1 MASDTAGHEELSV
14 LEVMRRLSLPVE
26 VVERLGAV
34 WGKSAG
40 KAGGVMHLLLGHLLD
55 TAAVAELMWDRYL
68 APRTKRMLEVV
79 SGGRGRMLFVWLCA
93 VHDVGKATPAFQE
106 FDEAGAARVRASGLS
121 WRSAA
126 LKSKRWRHDKAGGR
140 LLMEVLGSEWRPEQ
154 LEWVWP
160 LVAGHHG
167 AFPSA
172 GVLGDRAVPREHQ
185 GRGAGWGDLQ
195 RALVEVVARCVGFG
209 SAADACPVVV
219 PSRAEQLEL
228 SGLIVMADWIAS
240 DSRHFPG
247 IDQLEQM
254 GLGVSRD
261 RARAAW
267 EVLRLRGGWGVL
279 PDPGDGDLVEVRF
292 GQKGRASQAQLV
304 AFAREV
310 PVPALHIVEGPMG
323 EGKTKAALVA
333 AEVLAARFGCDGV
346 FVGMPTQA
354 TSDPMYSQVR
364 RWLRE
369 FGGDLESQ
377 VALLHGKRMFNPE
390 WREAS
395 APGTQGECCSDGSS
409 FDGID
414 EDDELYGI
422 SSGQAERYGPIE
434 WFLGRRRGLLCSF
447 AVGTVD
453 QLLFAATRTRHVM
466 LRFAGLAGKVV
477 IIDEVHAADVYM
489 QQFLV
494 EALRWLGQAR
504 VPVVLLSATLPP
516 AQRRALV
523 EAYVSGQVGAM
534 DPVTV
539 EVPEPGGYPS
549 ITGAYVQAGRAEAV
563 CRSTES
569 WRKAY
574 PVALEWLPD
583 VSDDGRAVAERTAR
597 EVADGGVALVV
608 LNTVERAQGVF
619 RALEAR
625 YPGEVHLLHG
635 RLCTAH
641 RADRTAVCLDRLG
654 PTAGAAR
661 PGRMIVVATQLAEQ
675 SFDIDADILITD
687 LAPIDLLLQR
697 IGRLHRHEG
706 TVRPP
711 ALAMPRVVV
720 TGVMPGEGVP
730 VVHGGSEAIYGRFR
744 LLRTAA
750 VVERTLAEGGTW
762 SVPSQVPSLVAEVY
776 GEQDVCPSSWGEAE
790 EKARA
795 KWEASERNRAAA
807 AEDFLL
813 AARGEWSRPTLS
825 GLHYGQAG
833 GVGDEKDL
841 EAVVRDGKRSVEV
854 VIVRRRGGG
863 YAALDGAP
871 LGVHGEAS
879 EHVLDE
885 VLGGTTRL
893 PAKLTKAAE
902 SELHPLDGWR
912 GHSWLEHSLALVLE
926 EDGTS
931 RLGEWEVSYES
942 QLGLVVKAG
951 SAG

>member
-1 MASDTAGHEELSV
+1 MSV
-14 LEVMRRLSLPVE
+14 LEVMRGLSLSAE
-26 VVERLGAV
+26 VVEQLGAL
-34 WGKSAG
+34 WGKSAA
-40 KAGGVMHLLLGHLLD
+40 KAGGDMNLLLSHLLD

-68 APRTKRMLEVV
+68 APRTKGVLEEV

-93 VHDVGKATPAFQE
+93 VHDCGKATPAFQE
-106 FDEAGAARVRASGLS
+106 FDAAGAARTRASGLA

-126 LKSKRWRHDKAGGR
+126 LKSRRWRHDKAGGR
-140 LLMEVLGSEWRPEQ
+140 LLIDVLGREWRREQ
-154 LEWVWP
+154 IGWVWP
-160 LVAGHHG
+160 LIAGHHG

-172 GVLGDRAVPREHQ
+172 GVLSDRAVPREHQ
-185 GRGAGWGDLQ
+185 GRGAEWGGVQ
-195 RALVEVVARCVGFG
+195 RALVEVVTRCVGFG
-209 SAADACPVVV
+209 SVADVCPRLV

-240 DSRHFPG
+240 DSRYFLG
-247 IDQLEQM
+247 IDRIERVGLE
-254 GLGVSRD
+254 VSRS
-261 RARAAW
+261 RACAGW
-267 EVLRLRGGWGVL
+267 EALRLRGGWGVL
-279 PDPGDGDLVEVRF
+279 PDPDDGDLVKARF
-292 GQKGRASQAQLV
+292 GQKGRSSQDQLV

-310 PVPALHIVEGPMG
+310 PVSPLCIVEGPMG

-333 AEVLAARFGCDGV
+333 AEVLAARFGADGV

-364 RWLRE
+364 KWLKE

-395 APGTQGECCSDGSS
+395 TPGSSEECCSDGSS

-414 EDDELYGI
+414 EEDELYGI
-422 SSGQAERYGPIE
+422 ASRQAERYGPIE
-434 WFLGRRRGLLCSF
+434 WFLGRKRGLLCSF
-447 AVGTVD
+447 AVGTID

-516 AQRRALV
+516 SQRRALV
-523 EAYVSGQVGAM
+523 EAYVSGQVGAV
-534 DPVTV
+534 DPVV
-539 EVPEPGGYPS
+539 LEVPEPTGYPS
-549 ITGAYVQAGRAEAV
+549 ITGAYVRDGQAEFV
-563 CRSTES
+563 CRSTTS
-569 WRKAY
+569 WREAY

-583 VSDDGRAVAERTAR
+583 VSDGGGLVAERTAR
-597 EVADGGVALVV
+597 EVAGGGVALVV
-608 LNTVERAQGVF
+608 LNTVERAQGAF
-619 RALEAR
+619 RVLDAM

-641 RADRTAVCLDRLG
+641 RADRTAACLSRLG
-654 PTAGAAR
+654 PAAGAAR
-661 PGRMIVVATQLAEQ
+661 PKRMIVVATQLAEQ
-675 SFDIDADILITD
+675 SFDIDADILVTD

-706 TVRPP
+706 TVRRP
-711 ALAMPRVVV
+711 ALASPRVLV
-720 TGVMPGEGVP
+720 TGIVPGEGLP
-730 VVHGGSEAIYGRFR
+730 VLHGGSEAVYGRFR

-750 VVERTLAEGGTW
+750 VVERTLADGGTW
-762 SVPSQVPSLVAEVY
+762 SVPSQVPGLVAEVY
-776 GEQDVCPSSWGEAE
+776 GERGVCPSEWGEAE

-795 KWEASERNRAAA
+795 KWEASERDRVAA
-807 AEDFLL
+807 AEGFLL
-813 AARGEWSRPTLS
+813 AGRGEWSRPTLS

-854 VIVRRRGGG
+854 VIVRRCGGG
-863 YAALDGAP
+863 YTALDGAA

-893 PAKLTKAAE
+893 PARLTKAAE
-902 SELHPLDGWR
+902 SELRPLDGWR
-912 GHSWLEHSLALVLE
+912 GHPWLEHTLALVLE
-926 EDGTS
+926 EDGTA
-931 RLGEWEVSYES
+931 RLGEYEVSYDFR
-942 QLGLVVKAG
+942 LGLMVKACP
-951 SAG
+951 AG

>member
-1 MASDTAGHEELSV
+1 M
-14 LEVMRRLSLPVE
+14 EVMQRLSLSAE
-26 VVERLGAV
+26 VVERLGVV

-40 KAGGVMHLLLGHLLD
+40 KAGGAVHLLLGHLLD

-68 APRTKRMLEVV
+68 APRTKKLLEVV

-106 FDEAGAARVRASGLS
+106 FDAAAAARVRASGLS

-140 LLMEVLGSEWRPEQ
+140 LLMDVLGPEWRPEHVG
-154 LEWVWP
+154 WVWP
-160 LVAGHHG
+160 LIAGHHG

-185 GRGAGWGDLQ
+185 GRGAQWGEVQ
-195 RALVEVVARCVGFG
+195 RALLEVVTRCVGFG
-209 SAADACPVVV
+209 GVADACPRVV

-240 DSRHFPG
+240 DSRYFPG
-247 IDQLEQM
+247 IDRIDRV

-261 RARAAW
+261 RARDAW
-267 EVLRLRGGWGVL
+267 GVLGLRGGWGVL

-292 GQKGRASQAQLV
+292 GQKGRASQDQLV
-304 AFAREV
+304 SFVREV
-310 PVPALHIVEGPMG
+310 SVPSLCIVEGPMG

-390 WREAS
+390 WRKAS
-395 APGTQGECCSDGSS
+395 APGAEAEGECCSEDSS

-422 SSGQAERYGPIE
+422 VSRQAERYGPID
-434 WFLGRRRGLLCSF
+434 WFLGRKRGLLCSF

-494 EALRWLGQAR
+494 EALRWLGQVR

-523 EAYVSGQVGAM
+523 EAYVSGQAGWAG
-534 DPVTV
+534 PVDV

-549 ITGAYVQAGRAEAV
+549 ITGAYVQDGRAEVV

-569 WRKAY
+569 WRNAY

-583 VSDDGRAVAERTAR
+583 VSVDGGVVAERTAR

-619 RALEAR
+619 RALDAR
-625 YPGEVHLLHG
+625 FPGEVHLLHG

-641 RADRTAVCLDRLG
+641 RADRTAVCLECLG
-654 PTAGAAR
+654 PAAGAAR

-675 SFDIDADILITD
+675 SFDIDADVLLTD

-706 TVRPP
+706 TVRP
-711 ALAMPRVVV
+711 AVLAVPRVVV

-730 VVHGGSEAIYGRFR
+730 VLHGGSEAIYGRLR

-762 SVPSQVPSLVAEVY
+762 SVPSQVPGLVAEVY
-776 GEQDVCPSSWGEAE
+776 GDGAVCPSSWGEAE
-790 EKARA
+790 EKARV
-795 KWEASERNRAAA
+795 KWEASERDRAAA

-825 GLHYGQAG
+825 GLHYGQTAG
-833 GVGDEKDL
+833 AGDEKDL

-863 YAALDGAP
+863 YTALDGAA

-902 SELHPLDGWR
+902 SELRPLDGWR
-912 GHSWLEHSLALVLE
+912 GHPWLEHSLALVLG
-926 EDGTS
+926 EDGTA
-931 RLGEWEVSYES
+931 RLGEWEVFYDP
-942 QLGLVVKAG
+942 QLGLVMRASLTG
-951 SAG
+951 

>member
-1 MASDTAGHEELSV
+1 M
-14 LEVMRRLSLPVE
+14 EVMQRLSLPAE
-26 VVERLGAV
+26 VVERLGVV

-40 KAGGVMHLLLGHLLD
+40 KAGGAVHLLLGHLLD

-68 APRTKRMLEVV
+68 APRTKRLLEVV

-106 FDEAGAARVRASGLS
+106 FDAAGAARVRASGLS

-140 LLMEVLGSEWRPEQ
+140 LLMDVLGPEWRPEHVG
-154 LEWVWP
+154 WVWP
-160 LVAGHHG
+160 LIAGHHG

-185 GRGAGWGDLQ
+185 GRGAQWGEVQ
-195 RALVEVVARCVGFG
+195 RALVEVVTRCVGFG
-209 SAADACPVVV
+209 GVADVCPRVV

-240 DSRHFPG
+240 DSRYFPG
-247 IDQLEQM
+247 IDRIDRV

-267 EVLRLRGGWGVL
+267 EALRLRGGWGVL
-279 PDPGDGDLVEVRF
+279 PVPGDGDLVKVRF
-292 GQKGRASQAQLV
+292 GEKGRASQDQLV

-395 APGTQGECCSDGSS
+395 ASGALGECCSGGSS

-422 SSGQAERYGPIE
+422 AAGQAERYGPVE
-434 WFLGRRRGLLCSF
+434 WFLGRKRGLLCSF

-494 EALRWLGQAR
+494 EALRWLGQAG

-523 EAYVSGQVGAM
+523 EAYVSGQSRPG
-534 DPVTV
+534 DPVV
-539 EVPEPGGYPS
+539 VKVPEPGGYPS
-549 ITGAYVQAGRAEAV
+549 VTGAYVQDGRVEVA
-563 CRSTES
+563 CRSTAS
-569 WRKAY
+569 WRESY

-583 VSDDGRAVAERTAR
+583 VSDGGGAVAERTAR
-597 EVADGGVALVV
+597 EVAGGGVALVV
-608 LNTVERAQGVF
+608 LNTVDRAQGVF
-619 RALEAR
+619 QALDER
-625 YPGEVHLLHG
+625 FPGEVHLLHG

-641 RADRTAVCLDRLG
+641 RADRTAVCLERLG
-654 PTAGAAR
+654 PAAGAAR

-675 SFDIDADILITD
+675 SFDIDADVLLTD

-706 TVRPP
+706 TARP
-711 ALAMPRVVV
+711 AVLAMPRVVV
-720 TGVMPGEGVP
+720 TGVAPGEGVP
-730 VVHGGSEAIYGRFR
+730 ALHGGSEAVYGRFR

-750 VVERTLAEGGTW
+750 VIERTLAEGGTW
-762 SVPSQVPSLVAEVY
+762 SIPSQVPGLVAEVY
-776 GEQDVCPSSWGEAE
+776 GDGVVCPSSWGEAE
-790 EKARA
+790 EQARV
-795 KWEASERNRAAA
+795 KWEASERDRAAA
-807 AEDFLL
+807 AEAFLL

-825 GLHYGQAG
+825 GLHYGQTA

-863 YAALDGAP
+863 YAALGGAW

-893 PAKLTKAAE
+893 PAKLTKVAE
-902 SELHPLDGWR
+902 SELRPLDGWR
-912 GHSWLEHSLALVLE
+912 GHPWLEHSLALVL
-926 EDGTS
+926 DQGGVA
-931 RLGEWEVSYES
+931 RLGEWEIAYES

-951 SAG
+951 SGS

>member
-1 MASDTAGHEELSV
+1 MRQLS
-14 LEVMRRLSLPVE
+14 LSAEVM
-26 VVERLGAV
+26 ERLGVV

-40 KAGGVMHLLLGHLLD
+40 KADGAMHLLLGHLLD
-55 TAAVAELMWDRYL
+55 TAAVAELMWDRFL
-68 APRTKRMLEVV
+68 APRTKRLLEVV

-106 FDEAGAARVRASGLS
+106 FDAAGAARVRASGLS

-140 LLMEVLGSEWRPEQ
+140 LLMDVLGREWRPEHVG
-154 LEWVWP
+154 WVWP
-160 LVAGHHG
+160 LIAGHHG

-172 GVLGDRAVPREHQ
+172 GVLGDRAVPQEHQ
-185 GRGAGWGDLQ
+185 GRGAQWGEVQ
-195 RALVEVVARCVGFG
+195 RALVEVVTRCVGFG
-209 SAADACPVVV
+209 GVAAVCPRVV

-240 DSRHFPG
+240 DSRYFPG
-247 IDQLEQM
+247 IDRIDQV

-261 RARAAW
+261 RACAAW

-279 PDPGDGDLVEVRF
+279 PVPGGDLVEVRF
-292 GQKGRASQAQLV
+292 GEKGRASQDQLV

-354 TSDPMYSQVR
+354 TSDPMYGQVR
-364 RWLRE
+364 RWLKE
-369 FGGDLESQ
+369 FGGGLESQ

-395 APGTQGECCSDGSS
+395 APDVAGGCCSGGSS

-422 SSGQAERYGPIE
+422 ASGQAERHGPIE
-434 WFLGRRRGLLCSF
+434 WFLGRKRGLLCSF

-494 EALRWLGQAR
+494 EALRWLGQAG
-504 VPVVLLSATLPP
+504 VPVVLLSATLAP

-523 EAYVSGQVGAM
+523 GAYVSGQGRTGG
-534 DPVTV
+534 PVVV

-549 ITGAYVQAGRAEAV
+549 ITGAYVQDGRAEVV
-563 CRSTES
+563 CRSTAS
-569 WRKAY
+569 WRESY

-583 VSDDGRAVAERTAR
+583 ASDGGEAVAERTAR
-597 EVADGGVALVV
+597 EVAGGGVALVV
-608 LNTVERAQGVF
+608 LNTVDRAQGVF
-619 RALEAR
+619 RALDAR
-625 YPGEVHLLHG
+625 FPGEVHLLHG
-635 RLCTAH
+635 RLCAAH
-641 RADRTAVCLDRLG
+641 RADRTAVCLERLG
-654 PTAGAAR
+654 PAAGVAR

-675 SFDIDADILITD
+675 SFDIDVDVLLTD

-697 IGRLHRHEG
+697 VGRLHRHEG
-706 TVRPP
+706 TVRP
-711 ALAMPRVVV
+711 ATLARPRVVV
-720 TGVMPGEGVP
+720 TGVAPGEGVP
-730 VVHGGSEAIYGRFR
+730 VLHGGSEAVYGRFR

-750 VVERTLAEGGTW
+750 VIERTLAEGGTW
-762 SVPSQVPSLVAEVY
+762 SIPSQVPGLVGEVY
-776 GEQDVCPSSWGEAE
+776 GERAVCPSSWGEAE
-790 EKARA
+790 EKARV
-795 KWEASERNRAAA
+795 KWEASERDRAAK
-807 AEDFLL
+807 AEAFLL

-825 GLHYGQAG
+825 GLHYGQAA

-854 VIVRRRGGG
+854 VIVRRRGSG
-863 YAALDGAP
+863 YTALDGAG

-912 GHSWLEHSLALVLE
+912 GHPWLEHSLALVLE
-926 EDGTS
+926 EDGTA
-931 RLGEWEVSYES
+931 RLGEWAVSYEP
-942 QLGLVVKAG
+942 QLGLVVRAG
-951 SAG
+951 SSG